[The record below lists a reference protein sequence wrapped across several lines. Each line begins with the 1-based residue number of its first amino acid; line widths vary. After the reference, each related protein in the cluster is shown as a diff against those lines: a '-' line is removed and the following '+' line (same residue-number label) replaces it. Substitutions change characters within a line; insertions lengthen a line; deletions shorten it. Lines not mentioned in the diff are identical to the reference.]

1 MGVDIYQGK
10 RNKHEEEAEHGHN
23 EPGDRTHLVVAYFI
37 CFSIHMLQASP
48 TRACEDVVLPA
59 SSITQAFITSDAN
72 GAKMKCVY
80 APPGDKCKVDG
91 VDRQARGVIGTI
103 GNGRVIM

>member
-1 MGVDIYQGK
+1 VY
-10 RNKHEEEAEHGHN
+10 
-23 EPGDRTHLVVAYFI
+23 Y
-37 CFSIHMLQASP
+37 
-48 TRACEDVVLPA
+48 TRVH
-59 SSITQAFITSDAN
+59 TSDAN

-103 GNGRVIM
+103 GNGRVIMEFHKINGIAATPTWADKSAVGAINRPLRVIRLFVESHKSSFPS